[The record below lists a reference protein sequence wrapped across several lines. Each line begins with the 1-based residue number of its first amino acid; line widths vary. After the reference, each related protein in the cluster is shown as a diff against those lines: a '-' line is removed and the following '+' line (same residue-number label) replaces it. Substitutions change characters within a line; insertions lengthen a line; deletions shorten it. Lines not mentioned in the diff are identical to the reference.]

1 MNTKSLVS
9 NIVLIAG
16 AVLFF
21 VFMAMPYFGV
31 SAYDSLQ
38 LLSLIGGDAMT
49 SIFMI
54 LNLVA
59 LIGAILLAIVVVLA
73 TLQNFGVLKSS
84 KVNFGKILKIMSLVM
99 VAVVAVMFVILLIQ
113 AEFNFELIFR
123 AGWGLFVNLLVVI
136 AMFIA
141 SIQLKKA
148 K

>member
-49 SIFMI
+49 SIYMI

-59 LIGAILLAIVVVLA
+59 LIGAILLAIVVVLT

-84 KVNFGKILKIMSLVM
+84 KVNFGKILKILSIVM

-123 AGWGLFVNLLVVI
+123 AGWGLFANLLVVI
-136 AMFIA
+136 AMLIA